1 MELSKSELRKQL
13 IARRKA
19 LDPIS
24 KAEMDKAL
32 FENVISCPE
41 FRRARLVLAF
51 VSTEIEVDT
60 RRIIQYCFD
69 TGKPVAVPISGDT
82 ELTFC
87 IITDFSRLHMG
98 RYGIYEPMPEN
109 AVSDFSD
116 SICLVPALQ
125 FDKNNYR
132 IGYGKGYYDR
142 FLSGYKGF
150 SAGLCYKSFIGEVP
164 VDRFD
169 HRVDIV
175 ITD

>member
-1 MELSKSELRKQL
+1 MGLSKTELRKQL

-19 LDPIS
+19 LDPVS

-32 FENVISCPE
+32 FENIISCPH
-41 FRRARLVLAF
+41 FKSAKLVLAF

-60 RRIIQYCFD
+60 RRLIQYCFD

-87 IITDFSRLHMG
+87 IITDFSQLHKG
-98 RYGIYEPMPEN
+98 RYGIYEPLPEK
-109 AVSDFSD
+109 AVTDFSY

-142 FLSGYKGF
+142 FLSRYNGF

-164 VDRFD
+164 VDKFD